1 MGRRGELSGVGWKG
15 SEYVGHGGASPMM
28 QNRLGFGAGGN
39 CGEEDRGGGERILQW
54 GQSY

>member
-39 CGEEDRGGGERILQW
+39 CGEEDRGGERILQ
-54 GQSY
+54 

>member
-28 QNRLGFGAGGN
+28 QNSLGFGAGGN
-39 CGEEDRGGGERILQW
+39 CGEEDRGGERILQ
-54 GQSY
+54 